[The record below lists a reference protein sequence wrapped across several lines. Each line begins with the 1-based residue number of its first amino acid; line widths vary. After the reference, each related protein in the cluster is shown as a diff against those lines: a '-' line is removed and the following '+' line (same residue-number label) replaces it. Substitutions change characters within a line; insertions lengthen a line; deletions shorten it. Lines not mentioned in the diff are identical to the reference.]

1 MNRIEEEVNKFIL
14 IKKKLKNPEIDELIK
29 RNGKTILCLLNKQ
42 KIKNYNINQRSS
54 LSNSTNDINSIKKI
68 NMTKKDHVLHTKD
81 KNKFYTKKYDE
92 DNTVKNHKNKE
103 ISPKIKEKL
112 NQNKIYPNQNIS
124 YSQSFPKINYIE
136 NSIKDN
142 MSRPY
147 EGNINLLDMA
157 NGVIKPQ
164 EIQKIFENERN
175 VIEAKKKK
183 ENIEPK
189 NIISDNEIEEDLD
202 FDDDDDIDKENNKE
216 QDKIE
221 RNNKNESLNTK
232 IINKK
237 ESGINYSLD
246 FNIFDDKN
254 MFKRRDNFFDDES
267 NSDNN
272 HSEKKNYSDEEDK
285 KSIKYYSNEKSKKDI
300 SKYSSPKERN
310 KIENDND
317 KYITPFCGKE
327 NNNNNKEND
336 LLNITGSN
344 FNKIYIPIDEYIDL
358 VVYKD
363 NNKNKHTKIKN
374 EEQPKNIN
382 EKFLEKKRN
391 NKENHKNPI
400 RKSSLFSKSENSVN
414 MEHKNSFTK
423 KNKKIILDDEDEEEQ
438 YIETNNNKNNINNM
452 IFTTPN
458 IKNSPNFNNKET
470 ILLNEG
476 NKFILKLESDIKVNG
491 TKSLTNDNIKSM
503 KNDRYSNSSND
514 NIKSMK
520 KDRYSNSSTKN
531 NITPNNITINIDN
544 SKEIIKEN
552 KYILINKNKNGS
564 QIKSD
569 KNDNNKSNYD
579 ISCLNLISNI
589 LTKIEEKIFKE
600 KKEKNIINKCFKIIN
615 TINNDHDT
623 LQKKKNLYSGIL
635 KILYILFSYLTEKKI
650 SKNYYNEIS
659 QILEYAYIYYKNVK
673 KYDVSI
679 NNIKSFYKK
688 KMAFKY
694 IYSKLALK
702 NYDDS
707 CLKELTKKTNYD
719 NNNIN
724 KQIKLIKTYKRYQKT
739 SLYLFREFKDFR
751 EKISSSEKT
760 KDIINLT
767 KKYESCPA
775 NIQMSPHFMSYN
787 RLFSH
792 FSLILTFSNDYKT
805 FLNYEE
811 SKKNGISNSNEMKGK
826 IVQNSNC
833 GVNNKK
839 KEHNKLGNKEMENEK
854 TKVKIKN
861 Y

>member
-1 MNRIEEEVNKFIL
+1 MNRIEEEVKKFIL
-14 IKKKLKNPEIDELIK
+14 IKEKLKNQEIDELIK
-29 RNGKTILCLLNKQ
+29 RDGKTILCLLNKQ

-54 LSNSTNDINSIKKI
+54 LSNSTNDINSIKKL
-68 NMTKKDHVLHTKD
+68 NMTKKDHVLNTKD
-81 KNKFYTKKYDE
+81 KNKFFTQKFDE

-112 NQNKIYPNQNIS
+112 IQNKIYPNPNIS
-124 YSQSFPKINYIE
+124 YSQSFPKTNYIE
-136 NSIKDN
+136 NSMKDN
-142 MSRPY
+142 VSGSY

-157 NGVIKPQ
+157 NGDYKPQ

-175 VIEAKKKK
+175 VIETKKLN
-183 ENIEPK
+183 ENTEPK

-202 FDDDDDIDKENNKE
+202 FDDDDIDKENNKE

-221 RNNKNESLNTK
+221 RNIKNESLNK
-232 IINKK
+232 KLINKK

-254 MFKRRDNFFDDES
+254 MFKDKDNFFDDES

-272 HSEKKNYSDEEDK
+272 HSEKNNYSDEEDK
-285 KSIKYYSNEKSKKDI
+285 KNIKYYSNEKSKKDI
-300 SKYSSPKERN
+300 NINSSKERG

-327 NNNNNKEND
+327 NNNNNSNNEND
-336 LLNITGSN
+336 FLNITGSN
-344 FNKIYIPIDEYIDL
+344 INKIYIPIDEYADL
-358 VVYKD
+358 DFYKD

-374 EEQPKNIN
+374 KEQPKNIN

-391 NKENHKNPI
+391 NKESHKNPI

-438 YIETNNNKNNINNM
+438 YIETSNYKNNINNM
-452 IFTTPN
+452 ILTTPN

-470 ILLNEG
+470 MLLNEG
-476 NKFILKLESDIKVNG
+476 NKFILRLESDTKVNG
-491 TKSLTNDNIKSM
+491 TKSLYNDNIKSM
-503 KNDRYSNSSND
+503 KNDRYSS
-514 NIKSMK
+514 
-520 KDRYSNSSTKN
+520 SSTKN
-531 NITPNNITINIDN
+531 NIIPNNITINIDN
-544 SKEIIKEN
+544 SKEIINEN

-564 QIKSD
+564 QNKSD
-569 KNDNNKSNYD
+569 KNVNNKSNYD
-579 ISCLNLISNI
+579 ISCLSHISNI
-589 LTKIEEKIFKE
+589 LTQIEGKILKE
-600 KKEKNIINKCFKIIN
+600 KKEKNIIDKCFKIIN
-615 TINNDHDT
+615 TINNDNDNDSI
-623 LQKKKNLYSGIL
+623 QKKKNLYLGIL

-650 SKNYYNEIS
+650 SKNYYNEIC
-659 QILEYAYIYYKNVK
+659 QILKYSYIYYKNVK

-694 IYSKLALK
+694 IYSKLELK

-707 CLKELTKKTNYD
+707 CLKELTKRKNNE

-724 KQIKLIKTYKRYQKT
+724 NLIKLIKTYKRYQKT
-739 SLYLFREFKDFR
+739 SFYILKEFKDFR
-751 EKISSSEKT
+751 EKISSCEKT
-760 KDIINLT
+760 KDINNLN
-767 KKYESCPA
+767 KKYESCPS
-775 NIQMSPHFMSYN
+775 NIQMAPHHMSYN

-792 FSLILTFSNDYKT
+792 FSLILTFYNDYKK
-805 FLNYEE
+805 FLNVEE
-811 SKKNGISNSNEMKGK
+811 SKKNGISNSDEMKGK
-826 IVQNSNC
+826 ISQNSNY